1 MLELDYR
8 KFEALMTVLTLVWHV
23 IRVNTHVGLQR
34 SSISKRLAALIALI
48 WSVQVMFP
56 HVTFEVAFCE
66 KLFGTHITRI
76 WFLPRV
82 LSVRVVC

>member
-8 KFEALMTVLTLVWHV
+8 KFEALMAVFTLVWHV

-34 SSISKRLAALIALI
+34 SSISKRLAAFIALK

-66 KLFGTHITRI
+66 KLSGTHITRK